1 MRHKEIEFTVEQA
14 SKRDDVWVWRFSIG
28 GEVRT
33 GKTVTK
39 LELLAIRRVQFI
51 IDRELRK
58 RNVPSQ
64 RATDGDKARDYP
76 RLAASRTRSHPPQAI
91 GAERLVIVIAYN
103 FRKLVRLTF

>member
-1 MRHKEIEFTVEQA
+1 LPRMGASGMVWCGLDERPYFALRQEWMRHREIEFSVEHA

-33 GKTVTK
+33 GKTVAK
-39 LELLAIRRVQFI
+39 LKLLAIRRVQFI

-64 RATDGDKARDYP
+64 HDTGSDNAR
-76 RLAASRTRSHPPQAI
+76 
-91 GAERLVIVIAYN
+91 E
-103 FRKLVRLTF
+103 

>member
-1 MRHKEIEFTVEQA
+1 MGASGMVWCGLDERPYFALRQEWMRHREIEFSVEHA

-33 GKTVTK
+33 GKTVAK
-39 LELLAIRRVQFI
+39 LKLLAIRRVQFI

-64 RATDGDKARDYP
+64 HDTGSDNAR
-76 RLAASRTRSHPPQAI
+76 
-91 GAERLVIVIAYN
+91 E
-103 FRKLVRLTF
+103 

>member
-1 MRHKEIEFTVEQA
+1 MRHREIEFSVEPA
-14 SKRDDVWVWRFSIG
+14 SGRDDVWVWRFSIG

-51 IDRELRK
+51 IDRELVK

-64 RATDGDKARDYP
+64 HD
-76 RLAASRTRSHPPQAI
+76 I
-91 GAERLVIVIAYN
+91 GSDNAKE
-103 FRKLVRLTF
+103 

>member
-1 MRHKEIEFTVEQA
+1 MRHREIEFSVEPA
-14 SKRDDVWVWRFSIG
+14 SERDDVWVWRFSIG
-28 GEVRT
+28 DEVRT

-64 RATDGDKARDYP
+64 HGIGSDNAR
-76 RLAASRTRSHPPQAI
+76 
-91 GAERLVIVIAYN
+91 E
-103 FRKLVRLTF
+103 